1 MIGSLEDQYDS
12 IVAEKA
18 YEEYLVDPVTVSHDE
33 LMKDL
38 GL

>member
-18 YEEYLVDPVTVSHDE
+18 YEEYLVDPGTVRHDE
-33 LMKDL
+33 
-38 GL
+38 